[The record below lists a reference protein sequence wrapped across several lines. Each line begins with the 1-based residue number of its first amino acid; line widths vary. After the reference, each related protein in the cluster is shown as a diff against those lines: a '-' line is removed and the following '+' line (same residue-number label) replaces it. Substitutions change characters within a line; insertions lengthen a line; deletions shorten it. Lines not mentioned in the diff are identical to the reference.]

1 MYDNV
6 SLYSQSHFKSC
17 LHFRFTVTKSSE
29 KTLFPIL
36 LSTFDN
42 IFIYLLIVA
51 MIQWEAVSQMMTSLL
66 LQYRSIC
73 GQLTLNQG
81 TIITN
86 EVL

>member
-1 MYDNV
+1 MLAFQIHRHQEQWKDV
-6 SLYSQSHFKSC
+6 
-17 LHFRFTVTKSSE
+17 
-29 KTLFPIL
+29 LFSIL

-51 MIQWEAVSQMMTSLL
+51 MIQWEAGNQMMTSLL

-73 GQLTLNQG
+73 GQITLNQG

-86 EVL
+86 EVLWKIEITLESK